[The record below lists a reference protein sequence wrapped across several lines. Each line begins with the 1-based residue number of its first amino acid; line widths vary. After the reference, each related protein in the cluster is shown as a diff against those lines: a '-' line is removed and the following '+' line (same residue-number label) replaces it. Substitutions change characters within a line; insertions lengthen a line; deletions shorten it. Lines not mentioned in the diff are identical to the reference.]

1 MWWSD
6 TRFRR
11 NGTRL
16 AAAGACVFLLAL
28 PGCGFQPLYGRSGSG
43 QSSTTDDLAVVRVV
57 PLSDRIGQ
65 QFHNMLIDR
74 LNPKGQSRRPDYDL
88 YVELTKTIYK
98 VAIRKDKTASRA
110 NMILRAS
117 FILRDQKTT
126 QALLRGN
133 LRSIN
138 SYNILDS
145 QFPTYVS
152 EADAVERGLRELS
165 DDLRVRLAIYFS
177 ARRDVTVSQQS
188 DTAN

>member
-6 TRFRR
+6 TLVRR
-11 NGTRL
+11 SGARL

-28 PGCGFQPLYGRSGSG
+28 PGCGFQPLYGQSGSG
-43 QSSTTDDLAVVRVV
+43 QISTTDDLAAVRVV

-74 LNPKGQSRRPDYDL
+74 LNPKGQSKRPNYEL
-88 YVELTKTIYK
+88 YVKLTKTVNK
-98 VAIRKDKTASRA
+98 VAIRKDETASRA
-110 NMILRAS
+110 NMILGAS
-117 FILRDQKTT
+117 FILRDQATT
-126 QALLRGN
+126 EALLRGS

-188 DTAN
+188 DIAN